1 MDFYRIVE
9 REEKKG
15 YFTVYPDFKI
25 GVPSDFMVRGKAFYA
40 VWDGQTGLWSTDE
53 TKVQEIIDRDIF
65 RYIAEQQ
72 QTRSGTFIP
81 KLMSNF
87 SSNIWKTYKQ
97 YVASMPDNARQLDV
111 SLTYQ
116 NSETK
121 KEDYRSKRLPYSFE
135 QGECRA
141 WNTLVERLYSKE
153 EREKIEW
160 AIGSIVAGDSKDIQ
174 KFVVFYGDPGSGKG
188 TILNIIQMLFDG
200 YYNVFDA
207 RSLGSAGSTFAMESF
222 KTNPLVA
229 IQADGDLSR
238 IEDNTRINSIISH
251 EVMQMNEKFKSA
263 YPIKLNSFLFIG
275 SNKPVKITDA
285 KSGIIRR
292 LIDVTPSGKTFSP
305 SEYQKLMSDIK
316 FELGQIA
323 WHCFGVYQDLGKH
336 YYDGYRPI
344 GMMFKTDVFY
354 NFVEDSYEVFT
365 HQDGV
370 SLTQAYNMY
379 KQYCEEGTVEYV
391 LPKYRF
397 REELKNYFRSYEE
410 SANIGGRAVR
420 SYYSG
425 FRSDRFER
433 TVIMGDKKPNPER
446 DNGVSWL
453 SLSNTESNL
462 DMILSDCPAQYANED
477 GIPSRKW
484 DNCHTCLK
492 DIDTSKLHYVK
503 PPINHIVIDF
513 DLRDNSG
520 QKSREANLEAAS
532 KWPMTY
538 AEWSK
543 SGSGIHLHYIYS
555 GDVTTLSPIYDDSIE
570 VKVFIGNS
578 SLRRQFSYCNGIGI
592 STISSGL
599 PRKDEKM
606 INGDLVM
613 NEKSIRR
620 LIVRNLKKEIH
631 PGTKP
636 SVDFIK
642 KILDDAY
649 NSGISYD
656 VSDMYGDIL
665 AFANNSTNHGD
676 FCVKM
681 VSEMKFKSDDK
692 IVSTD
697 GDRDSPLVFFDTE
710 CFPNLFMIR
719 WKIQGE
725 DKIATLINPS
735 PNEIEP
741 LLHMKLVGFN
751 CRKYDNHLV
760 WAAYL
765 GYKPEQ
771 LYELSQKMINDK
783 KGFFGAAY
791 NLSYTD
797 VYDFASA
804 GNKQSLKKFEIDLGI
819 HHQELGLPW
828 DQPVPEDKWSLVEE
842 YCGNDVFATEA
853 TFEYLKGDWTARQ
866 ILAKLSG
873 LSVNDTTN
881 EHSKRIIFG
890 SNKHPQ
896 GEFIYTDLSKTFP
909 GYEFKD
915 GVSTYRGDKI
925 GEGGWARGVPGIWY
939 NVMLD
944 DIESMHPSTI
954 EALNLFG
961 DRYTKRFSELKQ
973 ARIFIK
979 HGEYTRLNDILDG
992 ELAEFVPMI
1001 ASGEINPKDLSNAL
1015 KTVINSVYG
1024 LTAAKF
1030 DNEFRDPRNVDNI
1043 VAKRG
1048 ALFMRMLQDDLYQKG
1063 YIPCHIKTD
1072 SVKVP
1077 NWTPE
1082 IKDYIYER
1090 GQQFGYKF
1098 DHEAT
1103 YERMCLVNDAVY
1115 IAKYAD
1121 GPHAGEWT
1129 ATGTQFAVPYVF
1141 KTLFSKEPIQFDDM
1155 CECKSV
1161 KEGAIYI
1168 DMANDPDNPDL
1179 RFVGRVGNFCPVK
1192 TKGGTLYR
1200 VKDGKKYAVTGT
1212 KGWQWLEAEVVREL
1226 GIQDDIDLG
1235 YFDQY
1240 VKGAIDTIAQFGDV
1254 DQFINGPV
1262 PAPWEAQCTRKT
1274 CSGCPNFVEGS
1285 FHMICKAG
1293 HLIDEL
1299 EMIPLE
1305 DDSEKNHLAPM
1316 FSTGKNDWETPQEL
1330 FDELNSEFHFTLD
1343 PCAEPATAKCKKFY
1357 TKEDDGLSKDWTGEI
1372 VFCNPPYSDK
1382 QQTKWVKKC
1391 YEHWK
1396 NGGTAVMLIPA
1407 RTDTKRFHEYINGI
1421 AEVRFLKGRIKF
1433 GNAKNSAPFP
1443 SMIVVFKPT

>member
-15 YFTVYPDFKI
+15 YFTVSPDFKI

-40 VWDGQTGLWSTDE
+40 VWDEKTGLWSTDE
-53 TKVQEIIDRDIF
+53 TKVQEIIDRDIYQ
-65 RYIAEQQ
+65 YISEQQ
-72 QTRSGTFIP
+72 QNRSGTFIP

-87 SSNIWKTYKQ
+87 SSNVWKTYKQ
-97 YVASMPDNARQLDV
+97 YVSSMPDNARQLDT

-135 QGECRA
+135 PGECRA
-141 WNTLVERLYSKE
+141 WDTLLERLYSKE

-160 AIGSIVAGDSKDIQ
+160 AIGSIVSGDSKDIQ
-174 KFVVFYGDPGSGKG
+174 KFLVFYGDPGSGKG
-188 TILNIIQMLFDG
+188 TILNIIQMLFEG

-238 IEDNTRINSIISH
+238 IEDNTRLNSIISH

-292 LIDVTPSGKTFSP
+292 LIDVTPTGRTFPP

-316 FELGQIA
+316 FELGAIA
-323 WHCFGVYQDLGKH
+323 WKCFGVYSELGKH
-336 YYDGYRPI
+336 FYDGYKPI

-354 NFVEDSYEVFT
+354 NFVEDSYDTFNG
-365 HQDGV
+365 QDGV
-370 SLTQAYNMY
+370 TLTQAYNMY
-379 KQYCEEGTVEYV
+379 KQYCEEGAVEYA

-397 REELKNYFRSYEE
+397 REELKNYFKEYIDSTT
-410 SANIGGRAVR
+410 IGGRMVR
-420 SYYSG
+420 CYYQS
-425 FRSDRFER
+425 FIPEKFER
-433 TVIMGDKKPNPER
+433 TTIRSDVPRNEVPGWLNTAE
-446 DNGVSWL
+446 WL
-453 SLSNTESNL
+453 SEMPTNGIGLEEC
-462 DMILSDCPAQYANED
+462 MAQYATED
-477 GIPSRKW
+477 GIPERKW
-484 DNCHTCLK
+484 ENCQTRLR
-492 DIDTSKLHYVK
+492 DLDPSRVHYVK
-503 PPINHIVIDF
+503 PPLNHIVIDF
-513 DLRDNSG
+513 DLKDDDGN
-520 QKSREANLEAAS
+520 KSREKNIEAAS
-532 KWPMTY
+532 KWPETY

-543 SGSGIHLHYIYS
+543 SGSGLHLHYIYT
-555 GDVTTLSPIYDDSIE
+555 GDVSALSSVYDDGIE
-570 VKVFIGNS
+570 IKVFTGNS
-578 SLRRQFSYCNGIGI
+578 SLRRKYSGSNGRPVA
-592 STISSGL
+592 TITSGL
-599 PRKDEKM
+599 PRKDKKM
-606 INGDLVM
+606 VTEDVIL
-613 NEKSIRR
+613 NEKAIRN
-620 LIVRNLKKEIH
+620 LIIRNLKKEIH

-656 VSDMYGDIL
+656 VSDLYTKIL
-665 AFANNSTNHGD
+665 VFANNSSHHSD
-676 FCVKM
+676 FCVKK
-681 VSEMKFKSDDK
+681 VSEMKFKSDDNASS
-692 IVSTD
+692 VD
-697 GDRDSPLVFFDTE
+697 GKENDPLVFFDIE
-710 CFPNLFMIR
+710 CFPNLFMVR

-725 DKIATLINPS
+725 DKISTLINPT
-735 PNEIEP
+735 PAEVEP
-741 LLHMKLVGFN
+741 LLSMKLVGFN
-751 CRKYDNHLV
+751 CRKYDNHLLY
-760 WAAYL
+760 AASL
-765 GYKPEQ
+765 GYTNQQ
-771 LYELSQKMINDK
+771 LYDLSRKIINEK
-783 KGFFGAAY
+783 TGFFGSAY

-797 VYDFASA
+797 IYDFASA

-819 HHQELGLPW
+819 HHQELGLNW
-828 DQPVPEDKWSLVEE
+828 DEPVPTEQWSLVEE

-853 TFEYLKGDWTARQ
+853 TFEYLKEDWVARQ

-881 EHSKRIIFG
+881 SHSKRIIFG
-890 SNKHPQ
+890 DNKHPQ
-896 GEFIYTDLSKTFP
+896 NEFVYPNLADTFP

-915 GVSTYRGDKI
+915 GKSTYLGDVI

-944 DIESMHPSTI
+944 DVESMHPSTI

-961 DRYTKRFSELKQ
+961 DRYTKRFSDLKK
-973 ARIFIK
+973 ARILIK
-979 HGEYTRLNDILDG
+979 HGKYEDLADILDG
-992 ELAEFVPMI
+992 ALADFIPDLK
-1001 ASGEINPKDLSNAL
+1001 SGVTSAKSLSNAL

-1030 DNEFRDPRNVDNI
+1030 DNEFRDPRNIDNV

-1048 ALFMRMLQDDLYQKG
+1048 ALFMRMLQDDVYRKG

-1072 SVKVP
+1072 SIKIP

-1082 IKDYIYER
+1082 IKEYIQER
-1090 GQQFGYKF
+1090 GEQFGYKF

-1121 GPHAGEWT
+1121 GPNAGKWT

-1141 KTLFSKEPIQFDDM
+1141 KTLFSKEPIEFKDL

-1179 RFVGRVGNFCPVK
+1179 RFIGRIGNFCPVK

-1212 KGWQWLEAEVVREL
+1212 KGWQWLEAELVRDL
-1226 GIQDDIDLG
+1226 GLEDDIDMD
-1235 YFDQY
+1235 YFEQY
-1240 VKGAIDTIAQFGDV
+1240 VKDAVDAIAQFGDV

-1262 PAPWEAQCTRKT
+1262 PDQTSQRLFCDKT
-1274 CSGCPNFVEGS
+1274 SCIDCKYVEEGG
-1285 FHMICKAG
+1285 FHLWCKLG
-1293 HLIDEL
+1293 Y
-1299 EMIPLE
+1299 P
-1305 DDSEKNHLAPM
+1305 
-1316 FSTGKNDWETPQEL
+1316 
-1330 FDELNSEFHFTLD
+1330 FDE
-1343 PCAEPATAKCKKFY
+1343 AEMKPV
-1357 TKEDDGLSKDWTGEI
+1357 DD
-1372 VFCNPPYSDK
+1372 Y
-1382 QQTKWVKKC
+1382 
-1391 YEHWK
+1391 
-1396 NGGTAVMLIPA
+1396 
-1407 RTDTKRFHEYINGI
+1407 
-1421 AEVRFLKGRIKF
+1421 
-1433 GNAKNSAPFP
+1433 PF
-1443 SMIVVFKPT
+1443 